1 MIKLIDTL
9 SYKNRLRSV
18 SPAWKCGFAAVL
30 FIGAYLSHPV
40 VQLCLAGWMLVWT
53 VFYAR
58 IPFKSYLLLIGLP
71 CLFYVASLPAI
82 VIEIGTQSR
91 DSVAAVSTNQVL
103 FTFMNW
109 TCYMTEA
116 GLHQAGYLFARV
128 VACLSC
134 LTFVMLTTPMS
145 ELFQVMNKLR
155 MPTLVLEIMLIMYRF
170 LFLLSETAQHMYTAQ
185 KARGGQFG
193 FRGRLNDTAILI
205 VRLFGKTMQ
214 RYRALSHGL
223 IARGFTDEIRM
234 APYAAKPVATRYWL
248 ESWIGVCL
256 LLGLECWIR
265 WR

>member
-18 SPAWKCGFAAVL
+18 SPMWKCGFAAVL
-30 FIGAYLSHPV
+30 FIGSYLSQPV

-53 VFYAR
+53 VLYAR
-58 IPFKSYLLLIGLP
+58 IPLQSYILLIGIP
-71 CLFYVASLPAI
+71 GLFYVTSLPAI
-82 VIEIGTQSR
+82 MVEISMQSR
-91 DSVAAVSTNQVL
+91 DSIAVISTNHVL
-103 FTFMNW
+103 FTILNW
-109 TCYMTEA
+109 TLYISEA

-128 VACLSC
+128 FACISC

-145 ELFQVMNKLR
+145 ELFQVMKKLR
-155 MPTLVLEIMLIMYRF
+155 MPALVLEIMLIMYRF
-170 LFLLSETAQHMYTAQ
+170 LFVLTETAQHMYTAQ
-185 KARGGQFG
+185 KARGGQSG

-214 RYRALSHGL
+214 RYKALSHGL

-234 APYAAKPVATRYWL
+234 APYTAHPVASRYQW
-248 ESWIGVCL
+248 ESRIGVVL
-256 LLGLECWIR
+256 LLGLELWIR